1 MSSVPLLDVNGLVK
15 DFVVRRK
22 TLRAVDDVSFHISS
36 GETLALVG
44 ESGSGK
50 STAALCATLLEKP
63 SRGSVRFDGV
73 DMVTAEPSV
82 RRRLRRDIQ
91 FVFQDPSSSLDPRMS
106 VEEIVRE
113 PLDIHRVGN
122 ADDRRQRVIELLDRV
137 GIDPAAAGRRPA
149 SFSGGQRQRIG
160 IARALALQP
169 KLIVCDEPVSALDV
183 SVQAQVINLLVELRA
198 QESLSYLFIAHDLAV
213 VRHIADRIAVMYLG
227 TIVEIG
233 SKAEVFG
240 RPAHPYTAALLS
252 AVPSPEPDR
261 TRERIVLRGEPPSPF
276 DRPDGCVFQQ
286 RCWRAD
292 DLCRRQR
299 PVLVEIRPG
308 QHTACHHPIDDP
320 GVNT

>member
-1 MSSVPLLDVNGLVK
+1 MSPVPLLDVHGLVK

-22 TLRAVDDVSFHISS
+22 KLRAVDNVSFDISS

-63 SRGSVRFDGV
+63 TGGSVRFDGT
-73 DMVTAEPSV
+73 DMVAAKPSI

-91 FVFQDPSSSLDPRMS
+91 FVFQDPSSSLDPRMT

-113 PLDIHRVGN
+113 PLDIHRVGTP
-122 ADDRRQRVIELLDRV
+122 DERRQRAMKLLDRV
-137 GIDPAAAGRRPA
+137 GIDPAAAQRRPA
-149 SFSGGQRQRIG
+149 SLSGGQRQRIG
-160 IARALALQP
+160 IARALALRP

-183 SVQAQVINLLVELRA
+183 SVRAQIINLLVELRA

-213 VRHIADRIAVMYLG
+213 VRHIADRVAVLYLG
-227 TIVEIG
+227 TIVETG

-252 AVPSPEPDR
+252 AVPSAEPDR
-261 TRERIVLRGEPPSPF
+261 TLERIVLGGDPPSPF
-276 DRPDGCVFQQ
+276 DRPEGCVFQQ

-292 DLCRRQR
+292 ELCRRQR
-299 PVLVEIRPG
+299 PALVEFRPG
-308 QHTACHHPIDDP
+308 QQTACHHPIDDP
-320 GVNT
+320 GATT